1 MQSRGKVKQRQHRV
15 ERRVLCRGRSKVEA
29 EVEFRAVG
37 RSEAASGGHLP
48 ASKELSTVSTA
59 STASTVASVAHMATV
74 STVSTVSPLFS
85 EAL

>member
-1 MQSRGKVKQRQHRV
+1 M
-15 ERRVLCRGRSKVEA
+15 
-29 EVEFRAVG
+29 G

-48 ASKELSTVSTA
+48 ASKELSTV
-59 STASTVASVAHMATV
+59 STVASVAHMATV